1 MIPHCGELWTGS
13 VPGYT
18 EKPEATV
25 SQMLSMFIIPPGL
38 AKSLKRSLKPRQI
51 LHPVLQ
57 VAVGSLHTLATH
69 LHSFEPE
76 IVHSSL
82 SWFSAQPLCNLA
94 YLSLPLR
101 PFLTRLHWSAGRSNT
116 ESHVSLRSCVRHL
129 KTWLSDV
136 HLLPIVSDLLS
147 LLSSFLRLF
156 LVHITLGHETWNRL
170 LSLVFFIGSTKEND
184 GNTLCVSVTD
194 F

>member
-1 MIPHCGELWTGS
+1 MIPHCGELWTGF
-13 VPGYT
+13 T

-25 SQMLSMFIIPPGL
+25 SQRLSMFVIPPGF
-38 AKSLKRSLKPRQI
+38 AKSLKRSFKPRQS

-57 VAVGSLHTLATH
+57 VAVDTHCTPSLHIYIH
-69 LHSFEPE
+69 LNHFPD
-76 IVHSSL
+76 
-82 SWFSAQPLCNLA
+82 FQPLCNFA
-94 YLSLPLR
+94 YLSLPLS
-101 PFLTRLHWSAGRSNT
+101 PFLTRLHWSAGGSNT
-116 ESHVSLRSCVRHL
+116 ESHVSFRSCVRYL

-136 HLLPIVSDLLS
+136 HLPIVSDLLS

-156 LVHITLGHETWNRL
+156 LVHITLGHEAWNRL